1 MTHCQPSRSIIAQY
15 YIYWEKFL
23 DFIISRIHHGLVG
36 KKIGS
41 KELSLKI
48 KMFCFCFYFRYLLPP
63 CRHKSTP
70 SSFQS
75 RRRRNPSS
83 AIRKSSEEK
92 KRNEALCGRED
103 TKGDLKQNGFEAV
116 ELAKLNYYK

>member
-1 MTHCQPSRSIIAQY
+1 MH
-15 YIYWEKFL
+15 WEKFL
-23 DFIISRIHHGLVG
+23 EFHNFEDTSWTGW
-36 KKIGS
+36 
-41 KELSLKI
+41 KENRQQRTVALNQNVLFLFLFQVS
-48 KMFCFCFYFRYLLPP
+48 PSP

-75 RRRRNPSS
+75 RRRNPSS
-83 AIRKSSEEK
+83 AIRKSAEEK

-116 ELAKLNYYK
+116 ELARLKITINDDKIVVKSKLFP